1 MCERLGLGEGR
12 VCVVHTG
19 IALDEYDS
27 MRVERG
33 VPTIGFLSRMCS
45 NKGLDTLV
53 EVFIK
58 LKGNERLRNARLRIA
73 GGKSRSD
80 EGFVRRIRQRVESCG
95 VIDDVD
101 FIHSFDRDTKV
112 DFFGTL
118 SVLSVPEKNPPAY
131 SLYALEALAAGVAV
145 VAPAIGVFRE
155 LSGMTGGLIL
165 YEPNSTDGL
174 ASALERVLV
183 DSDYARQLGD
193 RGREAVFS
201 KFDVKQTAREMVR
214 ICEEVIVRFKRG
226 NDARTN

>member
-1 MCERLGLGEGR
+1 
-12 VCVVHTG
+12 
-19 IALDEYDS
+19 
-27 MRVERG
+27 VERG

-145 VAPAIGVFRE
+145 VEPAIGVFRE
-155 LSGMTGGLIL
+155 LSGVTGGLIL